1 MITAVLCV
9 RILGTVYLVV
19 YAKQRLP
26 LYVNVRDDSS
36 CQE

>member
-9 RILGTVYLVV
+9 RIVGTVCV

-26 LYVNVRDDSS
+26 LHVDVRDYSSS